1 MNVQK
6 INLNRKLRQYNSK
19 DSRGFNRVSSLN
31 NILSQENP
39 KSIIFPSVNNNNN
52 SMIIIRRK
60 SLNNSLGKKNH
71 YKIEI
76 EKLYDQNVHYKKT
89 IKKLQSEINEIKS
102 ELNKKQQVLCS
113 VNNEIEKLIKENK
126 DDTDFTIEQKDEQ
139 WNDQGKYSLIKKMKN
154 KIKEAQNGL
163 NEQILKNKNLKKNRK
178 FTKFNEL
185 EIEKKIINDQIN
197 KIQLLIENSLE
208 MKSNHDK
215 ELYRNDI
222 FNTGLESQKNI
233 IQNFMK
239 KFEDLT
245 EEEKFLQNEID
256 KYEKILNKTSNRVKI
271 VKLKQLSLQDQNK
284 KLVKEKEDFINKNKS
299 NDNFDNIFLL
309 DNLKRKL
316 SSAKN
321 DYNYNRLKNEKTNEK
336 LNNIKKKFN
345 ENVEQYK
352 RIEHKN
358 PLQEENNKS
367 VDNNINKEN
376 SEEYIKK
383 LKEIYQENRD
393 KENELEKYL
402 FLYQEAIQKMNNG
415 ENVNIEDI
423 RSNILKI
430 ISKVNINNKG
440 NSMNSDFV
448 LSENNP
454 YYSNDEGNEP
464 LINNKFSNEQYGQ
477 FTYILFK
484 NFEAKKIDY
493 EKAQKDIISP
503 FIDYYNNNKDETN
516 ENEIQEKLSS
526 KFAEIILKVLNC
538 NNEFD
543 KTLLKLYFNALY
555 CEPMI
560 SSDESND
567 NNNKIDLITQ
577 YFLSLFNYI
586 HIYDE
591 SEETD
596 MKKRLKL
603 TLNSQLVKLKDLLKD
618 YISKNNQNKNNEDY
632 ISIKEIKNILN
643 NNADINIKENY
654 IEFIIYYMKQFND
667 ANASLLDLNV
677 GKLENILA
685 EQLDN
690 DEQKSDNIPNNELES
705 NNDSKEEVSPPVF
718 NKNIHDVLLLI
729 KQLMTKE
736 NKNLRDIFAD
746 SIVKI
751 TKPNADIITLDSLVD
766 ELNKKNVKLNYLQM
780 SCFNYNYCI
789 NDELHAL
796 DIDKIEKDIN
806 NLKEDEIYQYHES
819 VKK

>member
-1 MNVQK
+1 MNIQK
-6 INLNRKLRQYNSK
+6 INLNRKARPFNSK
-19 DSRGFNRVSSLN
+19 ESRGLNRVSSLN
-31 NILSQENP
+31 NILAHENS
-39 KSIIFPSVNNNNN
+39 KNVIFPSVQNNN
-52 SMIIIRRK
+52 SMIIVRRK
-60 SLNNSLGKKNH
+60 SLNNSMGKKNH

-89 IKKLQSEINEIKS
+89 IKKLQSEINEIKN
-102 ELNKKQQVLCS
+102 ELNKKQQVLSS
-113 VNNEIEKLIKENK
+113 VNNEIEKLIKDNK
-126 DDTDFTIEQKDEQ
+126 DDTDFTMDFKDNDQ
-139 WNDQGKYSLIKKMKN
+139 WSDQGKYSLIKKMKN

-163 NEQILKNKNLKKNRK
+163 IEQIQKNKNLKKDKK

-185 EIEKKIINDQIN
+185 EIEKKIINEQIN
-197 KIQLLIENSLE
+197 KIQSLIENSLE

-215 ELYRNDI
+215 ELHKNDI
-222 FNTGLESQKNI
+222 FNNGLESQKNI

-245 EEEKFLQNEID
+245 EEERYLQNEID
-256 KYEKILNKTSNRVKI
+256 KYEKILNKTNNRVKI

-284 KLVKEKEDFINKNKS
+284 KLIKEKEDFITKNRNKE
-299 NDNFDNIFLL
+299 NFDNIFLL

-316 SSAKN
+316 SLAKN
-321 DYNYNRLKNEKTNEK
+321 DYNYNRLKNEKTSEK

-352 RIEHKN
+352 RIEHRS
-358 PLQEENNKS
+358 PLQDENDKIN
-367 VDNNINKEN
+367 DNNINKEN
-376 SEEYIKK
+376 NEEYIKK

-423 RSNILKI
+423 RNNILKI
-430 ISKVNINNKG
+430 VSKVNINNKG
-440 NSMNSDFV
+440 NAMNSDFV

-454 YYSNDEGNEP
+454 YLANNEENEP
-464 LINNKFSNEQYGQ
+464 LIDKKFTNEQYGQ

-493 EKAQKDIISP
+493 EKAQKVIVPPLIN
-503 FIDYYNNNKDETN
+503 YYNINKNEAN

-526 KFAEIILKVLNC
+526 KFAENILNILNC
-538 NNEFD
+538 NNEND
-543 KTLLKLYFNALY
+543 KILLKLYFNAIY

-560 SSDESND
+560 SSEELNE
-567 NNNKIDLITQ
+567 NNNKMDLITQ

-591 SEETD
+591 NEETNI
-596 MKKRLKL
+596 KKRLRL
-603 TLNSQLVKLKDLLKD
+603 TLNSQLVKLKDLIKD
-618 YISKNNQNKNNEDY
+618 NISKNNKTKDNGNY

-643 NNADINIKENY
+643 NNSDINMHEKY
-654 IEFIIYYMKQFND
+654 IEFIIYYMKQFDD

-677 GKLENILA
+677 EKLESIL
-685 EQLDN
+685 EEPFEN
-690 DEQKSDNIPNNELES
+690 DEFKNEISPNNENNS
-705 NNDSKEEVSPPVF
+705 NDSKEEISPTIF

-729 KQLMTKE
+729 KEIMSNE
-736 NKNLRDIFAD
+736 NKSFRDIFSD

-751 TKPNADIITLDSLVD
+751 TKPNADIITLDSLAD
-766 ELNKKNVKLNYLQM
+766 ELTKKNVKLNYLQM
-780 SCFNYNYCI
+780 SCFNYKYCI

-796 DIDKIEKDIN
+796 DIEKIEKDIE
-806 NLKEDEIYQYHES
+806 NLKENEIFQYHES
-819 VKK
+819 IKK